1 MTTYDR
7 TLFAPAGNPPAP
19 CKTGPGAEVNL
30 AENIDKNLHSIDG
43 GVSASLTG
51 LNSAVAIDPN
61 NLPGQKVV
69 NGPCTPLW
77 PHNFIRTN
85 TVFGVLHERG
95 LRTAWSD
102 KHPASNGPGTNVD
115 DFFAPEINSDLTPAN
130 VALISTL
137 LGPNF
142 STAPAPTS
150 FPPGADFTGT
160 IPGVEWYDGIKVQA
174 ILNEIAGLDHTG
186 TRPLGTPVLFGMNFQ
201 SVSVGQKLAG
211 DGYVDPAAT
220 PSAGLANAIAFVDA
234 SIGRMIGA
242 LYKAGFVE
250 RTLIIV
256 SAKHGQSPINL
267 SQRMMLSDSVFGTTI
282 GGNFAFD
289 IADDGVLIWLKN
301 NKDGNTASAVAALNA
316 NPNTGIGEWLS
327 GPFLPL
333 FYRNPAFDSRTPDIV
348 GISKIGVIY
357 TTGTKIAEH
366 GGFNEDDTH
375 VALVLAHPDLEE
387 GSITATVATT
397 QIAPTILKA
406 LGLNPRELEGVNFEG
421 TQILPDLF
429 VDKE

>member
-1 MTTYDR
+1 
-7 TLFAPAGNPPAP
+7 
-19 CKTGPGAEVNL
+19 
-30 AENIDKNLHSIDG
+30 
-43 GVSASLTG
+43 
-51 LNSAVAIDPN
+51 
-61 NLPGQKVV
+61 
-69 NGPCTPLW
+69 
-77 PHNFIRTN
+77 
-85 TVFGVLHERG
+85 
-95 LRTAWSD
+95 
-102 KHPASNGPGTNVD
+102 
-115 DFFAPEINSDLTPAN
+115 
-130 VALISTL
+130 
-137 LGPNF
+137 
-142 STAPAPTS
+142 
-150 FPPGADFTGT
+150 
-160 IPGVEWYDGIKVQA
+160 VEWYDGIKVQA

-333 FYRNPAFDSRTPDIV
+333 FYKNPAFDSRTPDIV

-357 TTGTKIAEH
+357 TTGEKIAEH

-387 GSITATVATT
+387 RSITATVATT

-421 TQILPDLF
+421 TQILPGLF